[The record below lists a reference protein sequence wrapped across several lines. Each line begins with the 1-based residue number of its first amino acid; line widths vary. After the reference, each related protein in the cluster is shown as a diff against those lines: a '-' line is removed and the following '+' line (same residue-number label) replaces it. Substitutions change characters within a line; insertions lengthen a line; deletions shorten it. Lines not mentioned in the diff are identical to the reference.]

1 MKQNNINKLG
11 ILLIALASAGIL
23 TAGAQQPTTPAPAAP
38 PLDKRVDKLEGDI
51 SQILQ
56 ILKSQQTQ
64 PAAPS
69 QSAAAPVAATQ
80 SPSTNPAQPAAK
92 APAAQTASLKPG
104 AILELWLLKPD
115 FSGDAPA
122 GRSIG
127 GLIDQGDYFTLT
139 NFTEEPSLVNQ
150 QTNRIALRWSGF
162 YKAKEAGPHV
172 FTVEWSKPEGEYVVR
187 SDGEKFWTADLS
199 IDQQSVLKGAP
210 LLVFSGRASMS
221 FSDSAELQLEP
232 GFYPLTLLTF
242 VAAKDSLPVT
252 GWNYGKMKL
261 TLKVRGPSDM
271 TARTITSKDLFHKE

>member
-1 MKQNNINKLG
+1 MKKNSTIKSG
-11 ILLIALASAGIL
+11 ILLIALASAGL
-23 TAGAQQPTTPAPAAP
+23 FTAGAQQPTPDPAAP
-38 PLDKRVDKLEGDI
+38 PLDKRVEKLEGDI
-51 SQILQ
+51 GQILQ

-69 QSAAAPVAATQ
+69 QAPASPSASTQ
-80 SPSTNPAQPAAK
+80 SPSTPLAQQAAK

-115 FSGDAPA
+115 FSGDAPT

-139 NFTEEPSLVNQ
+139 NFTDEPSLANQ

-172 FTVEWSKPEGEYVVR
+172 FTVEWSKPEESVVR
-187 SDGEKFWTADLS
+187 GGESAFWTAELS
-199 IDQQSVLKGAP
+199 IDQQSILKGAP
-210 LLVFSGRASMS
+210 GLGYASRNPIS
-221 FSDSAELQLEP
+221 FSDSAEVQLDP

-242 VAAKDSLPVT
+242 VASSQPLPVT

-271 TARTITSKDLFHKE
+271 TPRTITSKDLFHKE